1 MRISDWSSDVCASD
15 LPPEIFGTLRPR
27 EVLAAQKKAGG
38 AAEAGQH
45 IPREQSK
52 KPLQDL
58 PDDANSGEEHE
69 EDTSS
74 PVGGGGGIGKLLQKM
89 FETVRRLKGGD
100 SPGADAATHRSRSGP
115 RGGVRSLQSTQIG
128 RAHD

>member
-74 PVGGGGGIGKLLQKM
+74 PVGGGGRSEERRVGK
-89 FETVRRLKGGD
+89 ECVSTCR
-100 SPGADAATHRSRSGP
+100 SCGAPA
-115 RGGVRSLQSTQIG
+115 Q
-128 RAHD
+128 

>member
-89 FETVRRLKGGD
+89 FETRPEERRVGKEGV
-100 SPGADAATHRSRSGP
+100 STCRSRWSP
-115 RGGVRSLQSTQIG
+115 D
-128 RAHD
+128 H